1 MSSLIFKEFEEF
13 GRIPKT
19 EDVAYEVTKQIYGL
33 DFADTFM
40 KKGGGKNLNDVQ
52 RITINDATRQ
62 ELITLHCKKL
72 GSRAFRY
79 QVSFNG
85 LGLPHE
91 KIDAFSFTH
100 NGHDLDLNLDKE
112 AFSSASNESQA
123 FYLMDDLDEIWKAIY
138 NDHFTFGFIK
148 SDTKILLS
156 LVRFL
161 VNEVRSSLNR
171 QNIEN
176 QKRFQDGKDKI
187 FHPFYCRVIRQII
200 SILFEQHKI
209 YYKRYLSDIQID
221 YLFKNHRFTEVNP
234 TLAIVKISKLIGELS
249 TLHGG
254 RPIEVFEI
262 LGQLNRQDV
271 ETRNHMDLKQ
281 VQNKILHSMYEGVN

>member
-1 MSSLIFKEFEEF
+1 MSSLIFKEFEES
-13 GRIPKT
+13 GIIPET
-19 EDVAYEVTKQIYGL
+19 EVVAYEVTKQIYGL

-40 KKGGGKNLNDVQ
+40 KNRDASALSNVQ
-52 RITINDATRQ
+52 RSTINNAIRQ

-72 GSRAFRY
+72 GSRAFKY

-85 LGLPHE
+85 LDLPHE

-100 NGHDLDLNLDKE
+100 YGNDLDLNLDKE
-112 AFSSASNESQA
+112 AFSSASDESQA

-187 FHPFYCRVIRQII
+187 FHPFYCKVIRQII

-234 TLAIVKISKLIGELS
+234 TLAIVEISKLIGELS

-262 LGQLNRQDV
+262 LGRLNRQDV
-271 ETRNHMDLKQ
+271 ETRNPLDLRQ
-281 VQNKILHSMYEGVN
+281 TQNDILHSMQKGVN